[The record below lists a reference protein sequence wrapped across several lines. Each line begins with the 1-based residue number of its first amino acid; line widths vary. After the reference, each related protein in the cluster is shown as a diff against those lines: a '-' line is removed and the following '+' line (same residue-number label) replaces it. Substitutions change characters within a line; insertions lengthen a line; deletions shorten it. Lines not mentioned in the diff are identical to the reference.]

1 MNKSKHRAIGFIFTT
16 VVLDISG
23 LMVIFPIMPDILQ
36 YVGKFSVSDAAIW
49 GGFLYASYAMTQFL
63 FSPIIGNLSDSIG
76 RRPIILISLFFMFLD
91 YLILGFATSLF
102 IFIVGRMIGGIAG
115 GTVPTAMAYLADVS
129 NSEDKAKNFGL
140 IGAAF
145 GIGFVVGPFIGGILG
160 ELNFRLPFFFSAA
173 LSLVTFLLCYFFLP
187 ESLDKTNKREFR
199 YYDLNPFKAI
209 FRAFLIKDLRVF
221 FSCILIISIA
231 HWVYPSVW
239 SFWSKEVFG
248 WGPGLIG
255 ISLACYGLG
264 VAFVQ
269 GIIIR
274 MNFIKKSNPLNIVI
288 FSLILGS
295 LTLFGFGSTKTAWLV
310 FALIPIAVLTELMN
324 PTLDSFISNKVSDD
338 TQGLLQGILSS
349 INPQDLK
356 IEIQSQ

>member
-1 MNKSKHRAIGFIFTT
+1 M
-16 VVLDISG
+16 
-23 LMVIFPIMPDILQ
+23 
-36 YVGKFSVSDAAIW
+36 
-49 GGFLYASYAMTQFL
+49 
-63 FSPIIGNLSDSIG
+63 
-76 RRPIILISLFFMFLD
+76 
-91 YLILGFATSLF
+91 
-102 IFIVGRMIGGIAG
+102 
-115 GTVPTAMAYLADVS
+115 
-129 NSEDKAKNFGL
+129 
-140 IGAAF
+140 
-145 GIGFVVGPFIGGILG
+145 
-160 ELNFRLPFFFSAA
+160 
-173 LSLVTFLLCYFFLP
+173 
-187 ESLDKTNKREFR
+187 
-199 YYDLNPFKAI
+199 
-209 FRAFLIKDLRVF
+209 IKDLRVF

-295 LTLFGFGSTKTAWLV
+295 LTLFGFGSIKTAWLV

-349 INPQDLK
+349 INAITIIISPLIMTFLFKLGSSTQQKYYLPGLPFYFSALLLLSCILPILK
-356 IEIQSQ
+356 AMNSLETTKKREIK